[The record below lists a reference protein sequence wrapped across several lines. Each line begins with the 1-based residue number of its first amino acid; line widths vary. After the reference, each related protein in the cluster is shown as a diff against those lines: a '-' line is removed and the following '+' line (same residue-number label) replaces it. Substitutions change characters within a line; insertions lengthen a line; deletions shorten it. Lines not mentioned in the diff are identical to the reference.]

1 MTGEREK
8 MEQIEL
14 SVLMT
19 QEDYMAFLVQ
29 KRRMQRGRKFQTAL
43 YVGGLLAVAAI
54 AGFFFGD
61 SIGMSA
67 ASAAGLLLVA
77 VVLMVFDAAI
87 APLFDRITAA
97 RDYAEKE
104 SLRTA
109 CLYRFTENEVYLRG
123 GRIEGTLPLG
133 FMTGWMHTPDYFT
146 LSFGRETSLF
156 IPKRLLGQ
164 EQCSQL
170 EKWLRTADTGIQEK
184 GRR

>member
-1 MTGEREK
+1 

-67 ASAAGLLLVA
+67 ASTAGLLLVA

-133 FMTGWMHTPDYFT
+133 FMTG
-146 LSFGRETSLF
+146 RETSLF

-184 GRR
+184 GRG